1 MTLSA
6 DPFLRRRAVALTD
19 WRAWRHFLI
28 RWGISIASLGS
39 GVTVL
44 FVFRRGL
51 PHVGWIVGYV
61 VVLWLLFAVLAQVR
75 ERLLAGGRRLV
86 VTAGDYTIQTLYHDL
101 LLFVLPAY
109 WASTTLDGPTGPFL
123 VFLAL
128 ATLLTTVDPWY
139 RAVVHPHPWLG
150 RIFFTVSLFAG
161 LNVALPLIGFPPAGA
176 PSASVALA
184 VLALVPASLRQN
196 GGGAPRVAGAIGR
209 AVPLALGAA
218 VLAWLGL
225 PVIPPA
231 PLQLV
236 RPTMARAVVDLAPVD
251 PVARMTVADLQA
263 WGGLSAFTP
272 VAAPAGLRQAI
283 AHRWRREGR
292 VMATVYLMT
301 PVQGGRAG
309 GFRTYSRRTE
319 FGPEAVGR
327 WAVDVLTDS
336 GQLIGRV
343 RFRVDP

>member
-1 MTLSA
+1 VTVSA
-6 DPFLRRRAVALTD
+6 DPFLRRRAVALAD
-19 WRAWRHFLI
+19 WRAWRHFVI

-39 GVTVL
+39 GLTVL

-109 WASTTLDGPTGPFL
+109 WASTTLDGPTVPFL
-123 VFLAL
+123 VVLAL

-161 LNVALPLIGFPPAGA
+161 LNVALPLIGLPPAWA
-176 PSASVALA
+176 PSSSVALA
-184 VLALVPASLRQN
+184 VVALVPASA
-196 GGGAPRVAGAIGR
+196 GARRVAGAVGR
-209 AVPLALGAA
+209 AVPVALGAA
-218 VLAWLGL
+218 GLAWLGL

-236 RPTMARAVVDLAPVD
+236 RPTMARAGADLAPVD
-251 PVARMTVADLQA
+251 PVARATVADLQA

-272 VAAPAGLRQAI
+272 VAAPAGLRQPI
-283 AHRWRREGR
+283 AHRWRHEGR
-292 VMATVYLMT
+292 VMATVYLLT

-319 FGPEAVGR
+319 FGPDAVGR
-327 WAVDVLTDS
+327 WTVDVLTDA